1 MKNKTI
7 IFLVLLF
14 LAINGAVYMMTEEN
28 GKQRIILALDDS
40 LKTLQTHYEVLLQTQ
55 KLQH

>member
-14 LAINGAVYMMTEEN
+14 STGCTNSKWQIPEQYPVEQEETGVVN
-28 GKQRIILALDDS
+28 
-40 LKTLQTHYEVLLQTQ
+40 LLEITF
-55 KLQH
+55 